1 MPILPAVTIASAAP
15 LDLNVIRLLGVN
27 VKPGTSSPIGQFGT
41 GLKYAIATLLRL
53 EHEIEIRT
61 VGAGGGPIYV
71 TFSTA
76 PLTIREKDFSSII
89 MTVETFGASS
99 TSETLAFTTDL
110 GKHWKPWM
118 AYRELVSN
126 AMDEGAHSVLFDVRA
141 AKALAMCPGS
151 LTTITVR
158 GEAFAE
164 VAKAE
169 TTTATGVFLHSKPL
183 PGGIE
188 SGVEF
193 HPNPTQSRR
202 LYYRGIY
209 VGDLAKPMIF
219 TYNLTSEHQL
229 TEDRTLSNLWATYCV
244 IGEALF
250 KCPAPEVQATF
261 FSGLSEGMLE
271 WGLEGY
277 PPNVTEWRQPSPA
290 FLEAAREV
298 KHDIRR
304 CPPWARSALLAMD
317 PLAEREAAM
326 LLGSDEALLAA
337 ALGMTRFMDPDCTV
351 EAKDLRVVPSLG
363 NNVFGLFEKGQIFI
377 SKAAFDMGESFLAAT
392 IYEEWCHKHH
402 GHIDCHRDFQNW
414 LLQRLT
420 SLARELRHW
429 EAMREAAR
437 AFAGASTDFARRGSG
452 SASGSVAPPPPP
464 SPLAAELGDSIPF

>member
-41 GLKYAIATLLRL
+41 GLKYSIATLLRL

-61 VGAGGGPIYV
+61 VDAAGTPVHV

-89 MTVETFGASS
+89 MTVQVGGEAP

-126 AMDEGAHSVLFDVRA
+126 AMDEGAHSVTLGETRP
-141 AKALAMCPGS
+141 LAPYP
-151 LTTITVR
+151 TVITIR

-164 VAKAE
+164 VAQAE

-183 PGGIE
+183 PSE
-188 SGVEF
+188 SEFGVEF

-219 TYNLTSEHQL
+219 TYNLTSGHQL
-229 TEDRTLSNLWATYCV
+229 TEDRTLSNLWAAYRT
-244 IGEALF
+244 IGEALL
-250 KCPAPEVQATF
+250 KCPTTSIQATL
-261 FSGLSEGMLE
+261 FSNLSEGMLE
-271 WGLEGY
+271 WEMEGY
-277 PPNVTEWRQPSPA
+277 PPSVTEWRQPSPA
-290 FLEAAREV
+290 FLDAAREV

-304 CPPWARSALLAMD
+304 CPPWARAALLAMD
-317 PLAEREAAM
+317 PLSEREAAT

-363 NNVFGLFEKGQIFI
+363 KDVFGLFEKGQIFI

-429 EAMREAAR
+429 EGMREAAR
-437 AFAGASTDFARRGSG
+437 AFAGASADFARRGSG
-452 SASGSVAPPPPP
+452 AATVHTPPPP